1 MPEVLNKLGMT
12 IESVARALCGVTRGT
27 RIPTVSQLE
36 EICSSS
42 RGNIQ
47 KALASLKERG
57 AISLEA
63 HGQNGTLLTDIDYL
77 AMARACGVSHITG
90 AMPLPYTKRYEGLAT
105 ALFTLLNT
113 GEIRSFITFQRGS
126 EARIQTL
133 LDGSINYCVMSRLA
147 YEEYAKR
154 GLGISAVL
162 DCGPL
167 SYVGRHVLLT
177 REGFAAGDWHR
188 ARVGIDQT
196 SIDQSLLTE
205 CYFAG
210 RGVTFVPVQYTH
222 IVDMLYDGQLDA
234 GIWNEDDHHVRVSDI
249 PESELEGEAARQDN
263 THAVVVVRSNDALT
277 YQLIVTLAQVNRVR
291 EIQQSVMNGEV
302 PARY

>member
-12 IESVARALCGVTRGT
+12 IEPVARTLCGVTRGT
-27 RIPTVSQLE
+27 RIPTVSKLE
-36 EICSSS
+36 EICGSS

-47 KALASLKERG
+47 KALASLKESG
-57 AISLEA
+57 AIALEA

-77 AMARACGVSHITG
+77 AMARACGISHITG

-133 LDGSINYCVMSRLA
+133 LDGSTNYCVMSRLA
-147 YEEYAKR
+147 YDEYAKH

-177 REGFAAGDWHR
+177 REGFGGDWHG

-205 CYFAG
+205 SYFAG
-210 RGVTFVPVQYTH
+210 KGVTFVPVQYTH

-249 PESELEGEAARQDN
+249 PETELEGEAARQDN
-263 THAVVVVRSNDALT
+263 THAVVVVRSSDALT
-277 YQLIVTLAQVNRVR
+277 YQLIATLAKADRVR